1 MVVKFFRDNRIK
13 YATRKR
19 YININIEP
27 FNTETYKS
35 IVLGNGA
42 ETTLKTS
49 SDNICDYVTIDD
61 TRWFVT
67 SYVYLNG
74 KQVVLNLQRDVIGEF
89 GINECFGKIE
99 RGYTDSILKY
109 RKELS
114 LNQILKKRIKIV
126 PDKLDYGGWNVNT
139 HDDEKWGILY
149 IAKPYTDE
157 QKININIPS
166 FSPQPSDLPF
176 VSKNPSMRTTGFKEG
191 NISVE
196 FYVKFINNKNTII
209 GAVDITFNVYLSQGF
224 TVSVK
229 EIKATNPDKYYPVT
243 YKIDT
248 DMDNSNYVFNLIEYG
263 KTIGTSCAVLT
274 LSNFQNNIEDG
285 FEFPDDTAHY
295 NDNIPNENYDGLIV
309 KNDNKFYLY
318 KDEKVNLNVY
328 GTIWQDFNSFYS
340 NILSKVKTFSK
351 DNFVFSLYYFRV
363 DNEAFYNAD
372 CYIIENVRKLTYK
385 QLTAEESGTME
396 FNVANNFI
404 DEPYYITV
412 IPLYDVTITNGISTY
427 NISKTR
433 AFEIFNTVIQNLSG
447 GENPY
452 LVDAQIFPYCP
463 NISSVNTELEGYP
476 IFNLSSTSFE
486 RICTLYPYPFSDIKK
501 DYICRELSIVSP
513 EKSNKFTFNYYDY
526 VKTVD
531 DENGINKSPL
541 VVKIKNSLKPFAI
554 ISSVVIDRDTTY
566 INDKESPLAGITY
579 GSDLNGCQPAGN
591 GFECSL
597 ASNAFE
603 TYKRQNSNYQQLF
616 NLEKEELQKQHSVEL
631 VNESVSTVMNTI
643 TAASFGAIA
652 GGAMSDISVAGT
664 NVSKAA
670 GAIAGGAVAGA
681 TAGAAMIT
689 QTVENQ
695 KLREYE
701 EYLQQERFNLN
712 IGTIKNLPSSINRI
726 SSFNEII
733 MKDFYFALEI
743 YECSNY
749 EIDAVDRFISNY
761 GYGIGIYDFISNY
774 VREDWFI
781 RADLITSRLNLNLHM
796 IAKKELA
803 GGIYINE
810 QI

>member
-27 FNTETYKS
+27 FNTEIYKS

-99 RGYTDSILKY
+99 RGYTNSILKY

-114 LNQILKKRIKIV
+114 LNQILKKRIKIE
-126 PDKLDYGGWNVNT
+126 PDEFNYSGWTVNT
-139 HDDEKWGILY
+139 HNEEKWGILY

-157 QKININIPS
+157 QKVNINIPS
-166 FSPQPSDLPF
+166 FSPAISDLAF
-176 VSKNPSMRTTGFKEG
+176 ISKNPSMKTNGFYGE

-196 FYVKFINNKNTII
+196 FYIKFVNNNNINI
-209 GAVDITFNVYLSQGF
+209 GAVSVNVKIYINN
-224 TVSVK
+224 TYEVSAK
-229 EIKATNPDKYYPVT
+229 EISNTYPDRNYPVT
-243 YKIDT
+243 YKIKT
-248 DMDNSNYVFNLIEYG
+248 DKDNSNYSFNFIEYG
-263 KTIGTSCAVLT
+263 KGIGKFCADVIIY
-274 LSNFQNNIEDG
+274 NNQNNISDG
-285 FEFPDDTAHY
+285 LTFPSTVPNHNDD
-295 NDNIPNENYDGLIV
+295 IPNVNYNNLVI
-309 KNDNKFYLY
+309 KNNNNFYIY
-318 KDEKVNLNVY
+318 KDENIEAKIY
-328 GTIWQDFNSFYS
+328 GKIWQDFNLFYS
-340 NILSKVKTFSK
+340 DILYKLDVFDLNEFEFSIYNVRSDNLGFFRTNCYILESRRILSYEQ
-351 DNFVFSLYYFRV
+351 L
-363 DNEAFYNAD
+363 NAED
-372 CYIIENVRKLTYK
+372 
-385 QLTAEESGTME
+385 SGTME

-412 IPLYDVTITNGISTY
+412 IPLYDVTITNGTSTY

-433 AFEIFNTVIQNLSG
+433 AFEIFNTIIQSLSG

-452 LVDAQIFPYCP
+452 LIDAQIFPYCP

-476 IFNLSSTSFE
+476 IFNISSTSFE
-486 RICTLYPYPFSDIKK
+486 RECTLYPYPFSDIKK
-501 DYICRELSIVSP
+501 EYICRELSIVSP
-513 EKSNKFTFNYYDY
+513 EKSNKFTFNFYDY
-526 VKTVD
+526 VKTID
-531 DENGINKSPL
+531 DENGINKTPL
-541 VVKIKNSLKPFAI
+541 KVLIKVSLKPFAI
-554 ISSVVIDRDTTY
+554 VSSVVIVRPTKYEDD
-566 INDKESPLAGITY
+566 DVLPLIGITY

-643 TAASFGAIA
+643 TATSFGAIA

-733 MKDFYFALEI
+733 MKDFYFVLEI

-749 EIDAVDRFISNY
+749 ELDVADRFIKNY
-761 GYGIGIYDFISNY
+761 GYGIGVYDLISNY
-774 VREDWFI
+774 VKKDWFI